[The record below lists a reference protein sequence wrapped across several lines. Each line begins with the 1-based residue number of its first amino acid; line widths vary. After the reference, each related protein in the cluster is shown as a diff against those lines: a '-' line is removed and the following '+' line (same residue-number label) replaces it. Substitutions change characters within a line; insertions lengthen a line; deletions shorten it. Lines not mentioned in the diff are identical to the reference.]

1 VGDQEHVADAVAH
14 SRRSFVKKL
23 LAAGF
28 AIPVVSSFALD
39 SVAAAGP
46 TQGKNCEDQFAGNLT
61 KTQGRDCE
69 DQFFGNQT
77 LNVFNF
83 PHGHERFLFNHNQ
96 LWTGDS

>member
-1 VGDQEHVADAVAH
+1 
-14 SRRSFVKKL
+14 VKKL

-39 SVAAAGP
+39 GVAHAGV
-46 TQGKNCEDQFAGNLT
+46 TNRDCQDQFQGNQTLNRHC
-61 KTQGRDCE
+61 Q

-83 PHGHERFLFNHNQ
+83 PHGHERFDFNHNQ